1 MSKNSFNRD
10 MLLVSAARFLE
21 AEYGAGA
28 LEALAEYK
36 NSRNRDKWREISE
49 ETGRNEPEYLFRPFS
64 DTVHEYEVVR
74 KDRNA
79 LEVIVTRC
87 IHAENFQRFN
97 AADVGMKM
105 ICMAD
110 YAVVEGFNPEIRFRR
125 PKTLMDGDECCHF
138 IFELD

>member
-1 MSKNSFNRD
+1 MSKDIFNRD
-10 MLLVSAARFLE
+10 KHLISAVRFLE
-21 AEYGAGA
+21 EEYGEGV

-36 NSRNRDKWREISE
+36 NARNRDRWREISE
-49 ETGRNEPEYLFRPFS
+49 ETGRSDPEYLFRLFT
-64 DTVHEYEVVR
+64 DRVHEYEVVR

-87 IHAENFQRFN
+87 AHAEVFQGSD
-97 AADVGMKM
+97 AADVGMRM
-105 ICMAD
+105 ICMGD
-110 YAVVEGFNPEIRFRR
+110 YAVVEGFNPDIKFTR